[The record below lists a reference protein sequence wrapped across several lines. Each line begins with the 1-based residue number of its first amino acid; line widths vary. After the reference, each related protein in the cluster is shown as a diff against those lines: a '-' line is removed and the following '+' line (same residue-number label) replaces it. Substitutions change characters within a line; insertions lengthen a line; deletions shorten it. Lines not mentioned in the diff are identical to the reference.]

1 MWKKQWKEL
10 LGNRVLLISVIV
22 LLFIPIMYAGTFLGS
37 IWDPYGKTENL
48 KIAVINEDKPVEMEG
63 KKLDVG
69 DQLVSNLKKNDSFD
83 WQFVS
88 NKEEANKEL
97 RTGDYYMIITIP
109 KDFSKNASTVLDKK
123 PKEMQLNYTTN
134 PGKIMTGDLLGTQ
147 GATAVN
153 QTISES
159 VTEQYSKTIF
169 TVIEKMGDGFGEAS
183 NASDKLAK
191 GTNTVK
197 DGNKKIATNLE
208 KMADSTLTFQS
219 GSKKLVVG
227 VDALQSGVSQL
238 NTGATKL
245 NTGIG
250 TYTNG
255 VDQLASGSN
264 KLVAGADQLTAN
276 SGALNNGASSLA
288 NGLSQLQTGSSAL
301 QNGVGAVAD
310 GNKQLS
316 DGLGQLAGKTPE
328 LVDGINQLAEGQKSL
343 TANLGKLQAGSEK
356 IATGLE
362 GLPKDEQIKQ
372 LTDGLNSVQKNMNAL
387 NSALNGQNAGISTD
401 GIQKELENI
410 KTNLQSLGGTL
421 TTSPEAV
428 AVQKT
433 ETFKNM
439 TDAQKADILGALQ
452 AGAKEK
458 GEQQGALLK
467 ATQTSLQNVATQLS
481 AAQTALGQL
490 DTLKENVA
498 KLNEGI
504 NKVNPGAV
512 QAISGYT
519 KLREEA
525 APGARTVADGLGLAE
540 AGSEKLQA
548 GAEQLQASAPTLTG
562 AINSASA
569 ASQKLADGA
578 SKANAGVGQL
588 ATGINSAAD
597 GSQTLNNG
605 LSTYTAGVGT
615 LGNGV
620 STLNGGASKLAA
632 NSGQLQSGASQLA
645 TGTNQLAE
653 KTPELASGV
662 GQLNEGAGKLHD
674 GATQLADGSNKL
686 TDGLTKVS
694 DGTIKLGDTLGDAS
708 TKVSDTNLNPANA
721 KMISKPTDLNHT
733 EISKVP
739 NYGHGLA
746 PYVIALA
753 LFVGALTFNVIFPI
767 EVPVAYPKTAVSWW
781 FSKFSV
787 LVVHAVAQALLLDVI
802 MLLFLGLEVDHVGQ
816 FVMITVFTSLAYMSI
831 VAFLAITLGNPG
843 RFIAMVLLVIQLG
856 ASAGTFPLPLTNG
869 FFQAMHP
876 FMPMTYAVNGYRQAM
891 TSGLSN
897 GVFWQTMGVMVGIV
911 IVFNALLIAVLHLQ
925 RKKNYRLDPN
935 EN

>member
-1 MWKKQWKEL
+1 MSYMWKKQWKEL

-183 NASDKLAK
+183 KASDKLAK

-343 TANLGKLQAGSEK
+343 TAGLDKMNKNTEPLTNGLASMKDGIDQLSAGLNGTEMPNIDAAKLKAQLTAVGTSLENIAATVQAPDQSDEVKAVANTAAFKAMTPEQQKELMTALQTAVGGKAQKQAASLASAKENLQSVGGTLNALDTEALTQQITKLKAGVAELQAGV
-356 IATGLE
+356 
-362 GLPKDEQIKQ
+362 
-372 LTDGLNSVQKNMNAL
+372 N
-387 NSALNGQNAGISTD
+387 
-401 GIQKELENI
+401 
-410 KTNLQSLGGTL
+410 
-421 TTSPEAV
+421 
-428 AVQKT
+428 
-433 ETFKNM
+433 
-439 TDAQKADILGALQ
+439 
-452 AGAKEK
+452 
-458 GEQQGALLK
+458 
-467 ATQTSLQNVATQLS
+467 
-481 AAQTALGQL
+481 
-490 DTLKENVA
+490 
-498 KLNEGI
+498 KL
-504 NKVNPGAV
+504 
-512 QAISGYT
+512 
-519 KLREEA
+519 
-525 APGARTVADGLGLAE
+525 APGSVTLANGIADAH

-662 GQLNEGAGKLHD
+662 GQLNDGAGKLHD
-674 GATQLADGSNKL
+674 GATQLAEGSNKL

>member
-1 MWKKQWKEL
+1 MSYMWKKQWKEL

-183 NASDKLAK
+183 KASDKLAK

-343 TANLGKLQAGSEK
+343 TAGLDKMNKNTEPLTNGLASMKDGIDQLSAGLNGTEMPNIDAAKLKAQLTAVGTSLENIAATVQAPDQSDEVKAVANTAAFKAMTPEQQKELMTALQTAVGGKAQKQAASLASAKENLQSVGGTLNALDTEALTQQITKLKAGVAELQAGV
-356 IATGLE
+356 
-362 GLPKDEQIKQ
+362 
-372 LTDGLNSVQKNMNAL
+372 N
-387 NSALNGQNAGISTD
+387 
-401 GIQKELENI
+401 
-410 KTNLQSLGGTL
+410 
-421 TTSPEAV
+421 
-428 AVQKT
+428 
-433 ETFKNM
+433 
-439 TDAQKADILGALQ
+439 
-452 AGAKEK
+452 
-458 GEQQGALLK
+458 
-467 ATQTSLQNVATQLS
+467 
-481 AAQTALGQL
+481 
-490 DTLKENVA
+490 
-498 KLNEGI
+498 KL
-504 NKVNPGAV
+504 
-512 QAISGYT
+512 
-519 KLREEA
+519 
-525 APGARTVADGLGLAE
+525 APGSVTLANGIADAH

-578 SKANAGVGQL
+578 SKANTGVGQL

>member
-1 MWKKQWKEL
+1 MSYMWKKQWKEL

-183 NASDKLAK
+183 KASDKLAK

-343 TANLGKLQAGSEK
+343 TAGLDKMNKNTEPLTNGLASMKDGIDQLSAGLNGTEMPNIDAAKLKAQLTAVGTSLENIAATVQAPDQSDEVKAVANTAAFKAMTPEQQKELMTALQTAVGGKAQKQAASLASAKENLQSVGGTLNALDTEALTQQITKLKAGVAELQAGV
-356 IATGLE
+356 
-362 GLPKDEQIKQ
+362 
-372 LTDGLNSVQKNMNAL
+372 N
-387 NSALNGQNAGISTD
+387 
-401 GIQKELENI
+401 
-410 KTNLQSLGGTL
+410 
-421 TTSPEAV
+421 
-428 AVQKT
+428 
-433 ETFKNM
+433 
-439 TDAQKADILGALQ
+439 
-452 AGAKEK
+452 
-458 GEQQGALLK
+458 
-467 ATQTSLQNVATQLS
+467 
-481 AAQTALGQL
+481 
-490 DTLKENVA
+490 
-498 KLNEGI
+498 KL
-504 NKVNPGAV
+504 
-512 QAISGYT
+512 
-519 KLREEA
+519 
-525 APGARTVADGLGLAE
+525 APGSVTLANGIADAH

-548 GAEQLQASAPTLTG
+548 GAEQLQASAPNLTG
-562 AINSASA
+562 AINNASA

>member
-63 KKLDVG
+63 EKLDVG

-183 NASDKLAK
+183 KASDKLAK

-343 TANLGKLQAGSEK
+343 TAGLDKMNKNTEPLTNGLASMKDGIDQLSAGLNGTEMPNIDAAKLKAQLTAVGTSLENIAATVQAPDQSDEVKAVANTAAFKAMTPEQQKELMTALQTAVGGKAQKKAASLASAKENLQSVGGTLNALDTEALTQQITKLKAGVAELQAGV
-356 IATGLE
+356 
-362 GLPKDEQIKQ
+362 
-372 LTDGLNSVQKNMNAL
+372 N
-387 NSALNGQNAGISTD
+387 
-401 GIQKELENI
+401 
-410 KTNLQSLGGTL
+410 
-421 TTSPEAV
+421 
-428 AVQKT
+428 
-433 ETFKNM
+433 
-439 TDAQKADILGALQ
+439 
-452 AGAKEK
+452 
-458 GEQQGALLK
+458 
-467 ATQTSLQNVATQLS
+467 
-481 AAQTALGQL
+481 
-490 DTLKENVA
+490 
-498 KLNEGI
+498 KL
-504 NKVNPGAV
+504 
-512 QAISGYT
+512 
-519 KLREEA
+519 
-525 APGARTVADGLGLAE
+525 APGSVTLANGIADAH

>member
-183 NASDKLAK
+183 KASDKLAK

-343 TANLGKLQAGSEK
+343 TAGLDKMNKNTEPLTNGLASMKDGIDQLSAGLNGTEMPNIDAAKLKAQLTAVGTSLENIAATVQAPDQSDEVKAVANTAAFKAMTPEQQKELMTALQTAVGGKAQKQAASLASAKENLQSVGGTLNALDTEALTQQITKLKAGVAELQAGV
-356 IATGLE
+356 
-362 GLPKDEQIKQ
+362 
-372 LTDGLNSVQKNMNAL
+372 N
-387 NSALNGQNAGISTD
+387 
-401 GIQKELENI
+401 
-410 KTNLQSLGGTL
+410 
-421 TTSPEAV
+421 
-428 AVQKT
+428 
-433 ETFKNM
+433 
-439 TDAQKADILGALQ
+439 
-452 AGAKEK
+452 
-458 GEQQGALLK
+458 
-467 ATQTSLQNVATQLS
+467 
-481 AAQTALGQL
+481 
-490 DTLKENVA
+490 
-498 KLNEGI
+498 KL
-504 NKVNPGAV
+504 
-512 QAISGYT
+512 
-519 KLREEA
+519 
-525 APGARTVADGLGLAE
+525 APGSVTLANGIADAH

-548 GAEQLQASAPTLTG
+548 GAEQLQASAPNLTG
-562 AINSASA
+562 AINNASA

>member
-153 QTISES
+153 KTISES

-191 GTNTVK
+191 GTNAVK

-343 TANLGKLQAGSEK
+343 TAGLDKMNKNTEPLTNGLASMKDGIDQLSAGLNGTEMPNIDAAKLKAQLTAVGTSLENIAATVQAPDQSDEVKAVANTAAFKAMTPEQQKELMTALQTAVGGKAQKQAASLASAKENLQSVGGTLNALDTEALTQQITKLQAG
-356 IATGLE
+356 
-362 GLPKDEQIKQ
+362 
-372 LTDGLNSVQKNMNAL
+372 
-387 NSALNGQNAGISTD
+387 
-401 GIQKELENI
+401 
-410 KTNLQSLGGTL
+410 
-421 TTSPEAV
+421 V
-428 AVQKT
+428 A
-433 ETFKNM
+433 E
-439 TDAQKADILGALQ
+439 LQ
-452 AGAKEK
+452 AGV
-458 GEQQGALLK
+458 
-467 ATQTSLQNVATQLS
+467 N
-481 AAQTALGQL
+481 
-490 DTLKENVA
+490 
-498 KLNEGI
+498 KL
-504 NKVNPGAV
+504 
-512 QAISGYT
+512 
-519 KLREEA
+519 
-525 APGARTVADGLGLAE
+525 APGSVTLANGIADAH